1 MANPKLTI
9 STRLLNDAM
18 GSNKV
23 RAALRAKANRV
34 LPRAKAIAYSVGA
47 TEFAKALKV
56 RDGTRPGTRSPSGF
70 KRPYARVVAAVT
82 PELKKK
88 DGRTSLSRQ
97 QILRRG
103 SSG

>member
-1 MANPKLTI
+1 MANPKTTI
-9 STRLLNDAM
+9 STRLINQAM

-23 RAALRAKANRV
+23 HAALKAKADRV

-47 TEFAKALKV
+47 SEFADALEV
-56 RDGTRPGTRSPSGF
+56 REGTRPGTNSPSGF
-70 KRPYARVVAAVT
+70 KRPYARVVATVT

-88 DGRTSLSRQ
+88 DGRTSLTRQ